1 MSDKPPTTPEVSP
14 SSSSSKKTT
23 THPDPALKW
32 GITPGTHSRLPTDPP
47 EYTPAEDSYSPEEQA
62 KRAKLRAK
70 GVNPDLKAQMDAAV
84 HGKEGEKKGFWAKV
98 AGTGWGGGV
107 IR

>member
-1 MSDKPPTTPEVSP
+1 MSSQASPPDT
-14 SSSSSKKTT
+14 SSTSSKKKSEKP
-23 THPDPALKW
+23 HPDPALKW
-32 GITPGTHSRLPTDPP
+32 GITPGKNSRLPGDPP
-47 EYTPAEDSYSPEEQA
+47 EYTPQEDCYSPEEQA

-84 HGKEGEKKGFWAKV
+84 YGKEGQKKGFWAKV
-98 AGTGWGGGV
+98 AGTAWGGGV